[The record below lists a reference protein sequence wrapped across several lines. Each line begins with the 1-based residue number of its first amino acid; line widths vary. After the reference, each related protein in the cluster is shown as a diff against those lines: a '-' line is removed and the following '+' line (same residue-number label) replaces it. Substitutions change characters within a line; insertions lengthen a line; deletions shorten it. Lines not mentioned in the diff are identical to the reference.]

1 MSIRDNE
8 FVQLTS
14 NVERA
19 TDDET
24 PLASDVTPTTGL
36 NRRSMLK
43 ALAATAAL
51 PLLVDACASPDNSP
65 SAGAGG
71 ASSPAGRAVGGKGP
85 RGTPSDPVLINPT
98 PKVPWPKVLTAA
110 ELTTLAALCDTI
122 IPADEKSPAAS
133 KVGAHDYINEI
144 ASEPT
149 RTTLLVQIRG
159 GVMWINAE
167 SAKRF
172 SKAFHELS
180 ETERT
185 TICDDICFVPRAKPE
200 HMTGALFFDRVRDLT
215 SGAFYTTPEGWKD
228 IGYIGNVALPEFK
241 GPPVEVLQKL
251 GLV

>member
-1 MSIRDNE
+1 MSASDNAL
-8 FVQLTS
+8 VQLVS

-19 TDDET
+19 TDHPDASAT
-24 PLASDVTPTTGL
+24 PDTPPVGL

-51 PLLVDACASPDNSP
+51 PLLADACATPDSTP
-65 SAGAGG
+65 GANGG
-71 ASSPAGRAVGGKGP
+71 AASGGGNVIPGKGP
-85 RGTPSDPVLINPT
+85 RGTPADPILINPT
-98 PKVPWPKVLTAA
+98 PKVPWPMVLTKA

-122 IPADEKSPAAS
+122 IPADDKSPAAS
-133 KVGAHDYINEI
+133 KVGTHGYINEI

-149 RTTLLVQIRG
+149 RGTLLVQIRG
-159 GVMWINAE
+159 GIMWMNAQ
-167 SAKRF
+167 STTRF
-172 SKAFHELS
+172 GKPFHELN

-185 TICDDICFVPRAKPE
+185 TLCDDICYVPTAKPE
-200 HMTGALFFDRVRDLT
+200 HMAGALFFDRVRDLT

-228 IGYIGNVALPEFK
+228 IGYIGNVALPEYK